1 MAGRKLA
8 SVQSV
13 HDVAPIE
20 KPGACKTLVVGD
32 LHCKMSLVLPRVTDT
47 ALSHCCDSVVL
58 LGDLC
63 DDWGVDG
70 RAMVRQLEYAV
81 EWKAKAEALKLCLWG
96 TTTQPIWGLRAMVSP
111 TKMCATRLRRCF
123 LMGWA

>member
-70 RAMVRQLEYAV
+70 P
-81 EWKAKAEALKLCLWG
+81 WFGSWN
-96 TTTQPIWGLRAMVSP
+96 
-111 TKMCATRLRRCF
+111 TRWNGRRRRKR
-123 LMGWA
+123 